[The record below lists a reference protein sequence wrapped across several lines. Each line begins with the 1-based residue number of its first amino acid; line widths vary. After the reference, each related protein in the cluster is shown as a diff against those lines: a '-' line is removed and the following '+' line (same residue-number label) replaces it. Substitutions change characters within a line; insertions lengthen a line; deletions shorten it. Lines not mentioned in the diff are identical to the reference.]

1 MKNTHLSLNDRITI
15 QVGIENNS
23 KFIDISK
30 NIGKDPTTISK
41 EIKLHREIHQRNLE
55 KYPICCKN
63 SKNCKFCTDICEK
76 FEEIKCSRRDKS
88 PGACNGCKKIHSCSL
103 DHYFYYAE
111 KAHREYTETL
121 IKSREGINITPNER
135 KQIADIIVPLIKQ
148 GQSIYQIL
156 SAHPEIKQCEKTI
169 YNYIDLGVFND
180 FGIQNISL
188 KEKVKRKIFKDKYKR
203 RKTKTC
209 YEGKKYD
216 DYLIFKEKHPGK
228 LTTEMD
234 TVMNSTS
241 GPYIQTFIFEKTQ
254 FMIGILH
261 KNKTSI
267 SMSSTID
274 YYQKNLNENLFSKLF
289 GLLLTDRG
297 SEFEKSELFSF
308 NQETGEK
315 RLDIFYCDRMASYQ
329 KPHVENNHNYV
340 RDIIVNELP
349 LNNITQDDLNLVFSH
364 INSTPRE
371 SLNGKTPYEIF
382 EFLYG
387 VEPIKLFNIQKV
399 ERDDV
404 ILKPYLL
411 KHLFKK

>member
-1 MKNTHLSLNDRITI
+1 MKNTHMSLNDRIAI
-15 QVGIENNS
+15 QVGIENGS
-23 KFIDISK
+23 KLVNISK
-30 NIGKDPTTISK
+30 NIKKDPTTISK
-41 EIKLHREIHQRNLE
+41 EIKLHREIHSRNLE

-63 SKNCKFCTDICEK
+63 SKNCKFCTEICKK
-76 FEEIKCSRRDKS
+76 FEEIKCSRRDRS
-88 PGACNGCKKIHSCSL
+88 PGACNGCEKIHSCHL

-111 KAHREYTETL
+111 KAQREYSNTL
-121 IKSREGINITPNER
+121 VESREGINLTTLER
-135 KQIADIIVPLIKQ
+135 KEIADIIVPLINK

-188 KEKVKRKIFKDKYKR
+188 KEKVKRKQFKDKYKK
-203 RKTKTC
+203 RKEKSC
-209 YEGKKYD
+209 YEGKKYE
-216 DYLIFKEKHPGK
+216 DYLVYKEKNPNK

-234 TVMNSTS
+234 TVMNSTT

-254 FMIGILH
+254 FMIGILKH
-261 KNKTSI
+261 DKTSKE
-267 SMSSTID
+267 MSSTIND
-274 YYQKNLNENLFSKLF
+274 FEEILNKNDFEKLF

-297 SEFEKSELFSF
+297 TEFEKSELFIF
-308 NQETGEK
+308 NPKTGEK
-315 RLDIFYCDRMASYQ
+315 RLDIFYCDSMASYQ

-340 RDIIVNELP
+340 RDIIVNKLSID
-349 LNNITQDDLNLVFSH
+349 NITQNDLNLVFSH

-371 SLNGKTPYEIF
+371 SLNGKTPYEMF

-387 VEPIKLFNIQKV
+387 VEPIKLFNIQKI
-399 ERDDV
+399 ERDNV